1 MIPYVATVKPGG
13 SVNFIVAGFH
23 PNRGVYLV
31 ICAFVPHFD
40 DEMWGYVRV
49 VR

>member
-1 MIPYVATVKPGG
+1 VHFGK
-13 SVNFIVAGFH
+13 
-23 PNRGVYLV
+23 RGLYLV

-40 DEMWGYVRV
+40 DMMWGWVRV